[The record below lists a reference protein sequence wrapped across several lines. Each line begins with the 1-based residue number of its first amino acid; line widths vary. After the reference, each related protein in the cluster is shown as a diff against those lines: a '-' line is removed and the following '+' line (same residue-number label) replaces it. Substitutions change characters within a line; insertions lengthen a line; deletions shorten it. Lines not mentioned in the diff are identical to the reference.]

1 MIKKGI
7 LTLVL
12 TVISTVI
19 FAQSQNVTS
28 SAIIYKQYNSEKDKE
43 KKATKISE
51 AKMYIDLA
59 YQNASTSD
67 EPKMWMYRAQVYRA
81 ISISHSALDENA
93 IFKATEAYIKCMQP
107 HPKKK
112 NKIIIYKKWPKEEV
126 LEGLVQC
133 GYKLFNNAIEEY
145 NAGDYKSSLKHYAA
159 IFEIIPFDS
168 EDQLKR
174 GNITTETIYMNS
186 YLAASKMK
194 DNKQSKEFLQMLIDV
209 NFNDPSIFAYMS
221 NIFLEEGNTDK
232 ALEYLALGRESFEED
247 QGLIESEINLYLKL
261 GKSGELIE
269 KLSNA
274 IDLNP
279 ENDIFYVVRGTCY
292 QNNNEIEKAIIDYN
306 SALEINPEQKIA
318 LNNISSCLLKQ
329 TDPIVEKM
337 NNLSLS
343 QTSTFNKLKLD
354 LKNLYLKTLPYV
366 KTYLELEPNDKSILN
381 VLAEIYTKLEMY
393 KEAKEIKAIISDLK
407 IIIK

>member
-1 MIKKGI
+1 MH
-7 LTLVL
+7 LNL
-12 TVISTVI
+12 
-19 FAQSQNVTS
+19 
-28 SAIIYKQYNSEKDKE
+28 DK
-43 KKATKISE
+43 
-51 AKMYIDLA
+51 
-59 YQNASTSD
+59 YQ
-67 EPKMWMYRAQVYRA
+67 R
-81 ISISHSALDENA
+81 
-93 IFKATEAYIKCMQP
+93 
-107 HPKKK
+107 
-112 NKIIIYKKWPKEEV
+112 
-126 LEGLVQC
+126 
-133 GYKLFNNAIEEY
+133 
-145 NAGDYKSSLKHYAA
+145 
-159 IFEIIPFDS
+159 
-168 EDQLKR
+168 
-174 GNITTETIYMNS
+174 
-186 YLAASKMK
+186 LAATTAIYP
-194 DNKQSKEFLQMLIDV
+194 E
-209 NFNDPSIFAYMS
+209 
-221 NIFLEEGNTDK
+221 DK